1 MGFLAPWFLAG
12 VAAVG
17 LPVWLHLLRKHK
29 TTPLPFSSLMF
40 FEKRTQ
46 SSIKHRRLRYL
57 VLFTLRTLLILL
69 IVLAFAHPFIQQNI
83 PPRTR
88 SNEITVLAIDNSLS
102 MRAGTRLADAKE
114 AAKSLV
120 SSLHPGERAEVLTFG
135 SRVQVLSEVT
145 DDHSP
150 LNAAIDSIQPS
161 DERTSFAELS
171 RSVRSIAQSLK
182 LPLTVHLFSDMQQ
195 TGMPS
200 NFNDLRLNADV
211 KLETHPLVTKEE
223 PNFAVENVV
232 APRRV
237 FDNKKSR
244 VLATI
249 AGYGAHKA
257 ARTVTLTLNGRAVES
272 KSVEVPEVGRATVEF
287 TSLDVPYGRNKGEVR
302 IDSADQLPADD
313 VFYFSV
319 ERADPRP
326 ALYVHE
332 ADGNGGMLYFKTAL
346 DAAGQSAFDVAPAT
360 VDQTANLSPSKY
372 AFVVLADV
380 GAVPATFEN
389 QLKDYVRGGGSVLIT
404 LGHHSVTAGGKVPV
418 TGQRV
423 VETRYTGREGDRFQV
438 ATWLDTSYPS
448 ILKDDRWDDVKFLR
462 AIKIDPGNARVAAKL
477 SDQTPLLLDQQM
489 GEGHVVVFAST
500 FDNIDNDFPLHSSFV
515 AFVDQTARYL
525 ARMDSGPPSVMVDS
539 FAELRDSK
547 EKGAAVDVVDPKGE
561 RALSLDEASKAQNI
575 QFTQVG
581 FYDIRRP
588 NGRND
593 LVAVNADR
601 RESDLTPATPDTLSL
616 WQNTANGTA
625 EAEAAA
631 TGDTKPL
638 SLWWYVMLAVL
649 VLTVAESLL
658 GNKHLSVDSE
668 AA

>member
-12 VAAVG
+12 AAAVG

-57 VLFTLRTLLILL
+57 LLFTLRTLLVLL
-69 IVLAFAHPFIQQNI
+69 IVLAFARPFIQQRI

-88 SNEITVLAIDNSLS
+88 ANEVTVLAIDNSLS
-102 MRAGTRLADAKE
+102 MRDGTRLADAKA

-120 SSLHPGERAEVLTFG
+120 GSLRAGERAEVLTFG

-145 DDHSP
+145 DEHTP

-161 DERTSFAELS
+161 DARTSFAELS
-171 RSVRSIAQSLK
+171 RSVRSIAQSIK
-182 LPLTVHLFSDMQQ
+182 LPLTVHLYSDMQQ
-195 TGMPS
+195 TGMPP

-211 KLETHPLVTKEE
+211 KLESHPLAAKQV
-223 PNFAVENVV
+223 PNYTVENVV

-237 FDNKKSR
+237 FDNKKTR

-249 AGYGAHKA
+249 AGFGGQKSAHTA
-257 ARTVTLTLNGRAVES
+257 TLSLNGRTVES

-287 TSLDVPYGRNKGEVR
+287 NSLDVPYGRNKGEVR
-302 IDSADQLPADD
+302 IESADSMPADD
-313 VFYFSV
+313 VFYFSI
-319 ERADPRP
+319 ERSDPRP
-326 ALYVHE
+326 ALFVHDP
-332 ADGNGGMLYFKTAL
+332 DGNGGMLYFKTAL
-346 DAAGQSAFDVAPAT
+346 DAAGQSAFDVTPAT
-360 VDQTANLSPSKY
+360 ADQAANLAPSKY

-380 GAVPATFEN
+380 TSISPGFEN
-389 QLKDYVRGGGSVLIT
+389 QLRDYVRGGGSVLVV
-404 LGHHSVTAGGKVPV
+404 LGHHSLSFGGKVPV
-418 TGQRV
+418 TGQKI
-423 VETRYTGREGDRFQV
+423 VESRYSGREGDRFQV
-438 ATWLDTSYPS
+438 ATWLDPSHPS
-448 ILKDDRWDDVKFLR
+448 ILKNDKWDDVKFLR
-462 AIKIDPGNARVAAKL
+462 AIKVEPGNSRVAAKL
-477 SDQTPLLLDQQM
+477 SDQTPLLLDEQL
-489 GEGHVVVFAST
+489 GEGHVLVFAST

-525 ARMDSGPPSVMVDS
+525 ARMDSGPPSVAVDS

-561 RALSLDEASKAQNI
+561 RALSLDESTKAQNI
-575 QFTQVG
+575 QFAMAG

-588 NGRND
+588 NGRNE

-601 RESDLTPATPDTLSL
+601 HESDLTPATPDTLSL

-625 EAEAAA
+625 EVEGTAA
-631 TGDTKPL
+631 GDQKPL

-649 VLTVAESLL
+649 ALTVAESLL
-658 GNKHLSVDSE
+658 GNRHLSVDSE

>member
-12 VAAVG
+12 LAAIG

-57 VLFTLRTLLILL
+57 LLFTLRTLLILL
-69 IVLAFAHPFIQQNI
+69 IVLAFAHPFIQQTI

-102 MRAGTRLADAKE
+102 MRTGTRLADAKA

-120 SSLHPGERAEVLTFG
+120 SSLHVGERAEVLAFG
-135 SRVQVLSEVT
+135 ARVQVLSEVT
-145 DDHSP
+145 DDHAP
-150 LNAAIDSIQPS
+150 LNAAIDAVEPS
-161 DERTSFAELS
+161 DSRTSFAELA

-223 PNFAVENVV
+223 PNFTVENVV

-237 FDNKKSR
+237 FDNKKTR

-249 AGYGAHKA
+249 AGFGVHKDI
-257 ARTVTLTLNGRAVES
+257 RNVTLSLNGRAVET
-272 KSVEVPEVGRATVEF
+272 KTVTVPDIGRATVEF
-287 TSLDVPYGRNKGEVR
+287 LSLDVPYGRNKGEVR
-302 IDSADQLPADD
+302 IDSADSLTADD

-319 ERADPRP
+319 ERSDPRP
-326 ALYVHE
+326 ALFVHD
-332 ADGNGGMLYFKTAL
+332 ADGNGGLLYFKTAL
-346 DAAGQSAFDVAPAT
+346 DAAGLSAFEVTPAVA
-360 VDQTANLSPSKY
+360 DQTANLSPSKY
-372 AFVVLADV
+372 AFVVLSDV
-380 GAVPATFEN
+380 SSIPPTFEN
-389 QLKDYVRGGGSVLIT
+389 QLRDYVRGGGSVLIA
-404 LGHHSVTAGGKVPV
+404 LGHHSLANNGKVPV
-418 TGQRV
+418 TGQKIL
-423 VETRYTGREGDRFQV
+423 ETRYSGREGDRFQV
-438 ATWLDTSYPS
+438 AAWLDTSHPS
-448 ILKDDRWDDVKFLR
+448 IQKNDRWDDVKFLR
-462 AIKIDPGNARVAAKL
+462 AIRVDAGGARVVAKL
-477 SDQTPLLLDQQM
+477 TDQTPLLLDQQM

-525 ARMDSGPPSVMVDS
+525 ARMDSGPPSVAVDA

-561 RALSLDEASKAQNI
+561 RALSLDEATKAQNI
-575 QFTQVG
+575 QFTMAG

-588 NGRND
+588 NGRNE

-625 EAEAAA
+625 EAEGAAV
-631 TGDTKPL
+631 GDRKPL

-649 VLTVAESLL
+649 ALTVAESLL
-658 GNKHLSVDSE
+658 GNRHLSVDSE

>member
-12 VAAVG
+12 AAAVG

-57 VLFTLRTLLILL
+57 LLFTLRTLLVLL
-69 IVLAFAHPFIQQNI
+69 IVLAFARPVVQQRI

-88 SNEITVLAIDNSLS
+88 SNEITVLAVDNSLS
-102 MRAGTRLADAKE
+102 MRAGTHLADAKA

-120 SSLHPGERAEVLTFG
+120 ASLRVGERAEVLTFG

-145 DDHSP
+145 DDHNP
-150 LNAAIDSIQPS
+150 LNAAIDSIEPS
-161 DERTSFAELS
+161 DARTSFAELS

-200 NFNDLRLNADV
+200 NFNDLTLNADV
-211 KLETHPLVTKEE
+211 KLETHPLVSKEE

-237 FDNKKSR
+237 FDAKKTR
-244 VLATI
+244 VLATV
-249 AGYGAHKA
+249 AGFGEHKA
-257 ARTVTLTLNGRAVES
+257 LRSVTLSLNGRAVET
-272 KSVEVPEVGRATVEF
+272 KSVEVPEIGRATVEF

-302 IDSADQLPADD
+302 IDSADSLPADD

-326 ALYVHE
+326 ALFVHD
-332 ADGNGGMLYFKTAL
+332 ADGSGGLLYFKTAL
-346 DAAGQSAFDVAPAT
+346 DAAGQSAFDVTPAT
-360 VDQTANLSPSKY
+360 PDQTANLAPSKY
-372 AFVVLADV
+372 AFVVLSDV
-380 GAVPATFEN
+380 ASIPATFEN
-389 QLKDYVRGGGSVLIT
+389 QLRDYVRGGGSVLIA
-404 LGHHSVTAGGKVPV
+404 LGHHSASFGGKVPV
-418 TGQRV
+418 TGQKIL
-423 VETRYTGREGDRFQV
+423 ETRYSGREGDRFQV
-438 ATWLDTSYPS
+438 ASWLDTSHPS
-448 ILKDDRWDDVKFLR
+448 ILKDDRWDDVKFIR
-462 AIKIDPGNARVAAKL
+462 AIRVDAGQSRVVAKL

-500 FDNIDNDFPLHSSFV
+500 FDDIDNDFPKHASFV

-547 EKGAAVDVVDPKGE
+547 EKGAAVDVLDPKGE
-561 RALSLDEASKAQNI
+561 RGLTLDEATKAQNI
-575 QFTQVG
+575 QFTMAG

-588 NGRND
+588 NGRNE

-601 RESDLTPATPDTLSL
+601 HESDLTPATPDTLSL

-625 EAEAAA
+625 EAEGVLA
-631 TGDTKPL
+631 GDKKPL

-649 VLTVAESLL
+649 ALTVAESLL
-658 GNKHLSVDSE
+658 GNRHLSVDSE